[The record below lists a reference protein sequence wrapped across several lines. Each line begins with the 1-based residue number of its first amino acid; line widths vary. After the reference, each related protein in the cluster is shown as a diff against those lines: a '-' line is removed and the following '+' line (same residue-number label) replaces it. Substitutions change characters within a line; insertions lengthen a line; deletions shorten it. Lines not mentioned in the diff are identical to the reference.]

1 MHILISELLAD
12 QYGGR
17 MRAVAPGVAFVR
29 LCGDRTLEGDITRVE
44 AACLSTDVFER
55 GLHGVMLQSFER
67 MPALRWFHGAFVG
80 MDHPIFREIAGRGVT
95 ITNSPGVSA
104 QPIAQYVLAMM
115 LRHAKNI
122 PAWEQAQRERA
133 WRRVESD
140 ELTGKTVALI
150 GLGGIGVEVARLAHA
165 FEMRVIGMRR
175 RPEMPANVD
184 ALFTP
189 ERLHDMLAQAD
200 YLVLAAP
207 LTAETR
213 GLIDADALAAMKPT
227 AYLINVARGQL
238 VVESALIDVLR
249 AGKIAGAAL
258 DVFDQEPLPADSPFW
273 SMENVIVTPHNSA
286 TSPRLFDRGALVF
299 IDNLRR
305 YAAGEPLENVV
316 EFDAM

>member
-1 MHILISELLAD
+1 MHILVSD
-12 QYGGR
+12 QLVEHYGGR
-17 MRAVAPGVAFVR
+17 MRAVAPGVEFVR
-29 LCGDRTLEGDITRVE
+29 LCGDRTFDGDITTVE
-44 AACLSTDVFER
+44 AACLTTDVFER
-55 GLHGVMLQSFER
+55 GLHGVMLQSFDK

-115 LRHAKNI
+115 LRHAKKV

-140 ELTGKTVALI
+140 ELTGQTVALI
-150 GLGGIGVEVARLAHA
+150 GLGGIGAEVARLARA

-175 RPEMPANVD
+175 RAELPANVD
-184 ALFTP
+184 ELFTP

-207 LTAETR
+207 LTSETQ
-213 GLIDADALAAMKPT
+213 GLIDAAALSVMKPT
-227 AYLINVARGQL
+227 AYLINVARGPM

-249 AGKIAGAAL
+249 SGKIAGAAL
-258 DVFDQEPLPADSPFW
+258 DVFDQEPLPADSPLW

-299 IDNLRR
+299 VDNLRR
-305 YAAGEPLENVV
+305 YATGEQLQSVVDFAG
-316 EFDAM
+316 M